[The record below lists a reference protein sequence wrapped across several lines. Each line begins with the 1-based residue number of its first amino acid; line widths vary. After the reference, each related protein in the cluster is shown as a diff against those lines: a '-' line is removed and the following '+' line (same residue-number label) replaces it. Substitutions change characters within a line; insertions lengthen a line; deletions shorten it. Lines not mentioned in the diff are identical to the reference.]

1 LIEKDEFV
9 KPDHRNDKIDQSG
22 NKRISKVNIREMH
35 DQEGEDTF
43 SMINELNDILYKEQY
58 KKEAPN
64 LVASSM

>member
-1 LIEKDEFV
+1 MIEKDEFV